1 MHRLMFST
9 FILLLVAFNLPTY
22 AEAAATTKP
31 PVVAKFP
38 VVTKP
43 PVKPKNPVVT
53 IAKAKIMGNPLTE
66 QEWLNLVFGQLSP
79 RSFLYQ
85 GRSTSL

>member
-1 MHRLMFST
+1 MFST
-9 FILLLVAFNLPTY
+9 FILFLVALNLPTY
-22 AEAAATTKP
+22 VEAAAATTKP
-31 PVVAKFP
+31 PVV
-38 VVTKP
+38 TKA

-79 RSFLYQ
+79 R
-85 GRSTSL
+85 

>member
-1 MHRLMFST
+1 MFFST

-22 AEAAATTKP
+22 VEAAATTKP
-31 PVVAKFP
+31 P

-79 RSFLYQ
+79 R
-85 GRSTSL
+85 